1 MFDWPDP
8 SHTSPTSTS
17 LTVIAALSFLPAIV
31 IVYGPPDFSFA
42 NRTIHVPVASAVADF
57 VWPLNFTVIFSPGSA
72 VPQMGTCMP
81 FCSTIWSPN
90 KVLGFPSARAEAAR
104 NSVAQRDKTSRR
116 VFIRNLEW
124 HRVRAG
130 AATDGETFSLSQKT
144 LAINPCSLRRTQE
157 RRAERARMQRHR
169 DDSFISPQSGLVDFV
184 PDSGA
189 IRRLEI
195 GSW

>member
-81 FCSTIWSPN
+81 FCSTMWSLI
-90 KVLGFPSARAEAAR
+90 KALGFTSARAEAAR
-104 NSVAQRDKTSRR
+104 NSVAQRDETSRR
-116 VFIRNLEW
+116 VFIGTSK
-124 HRVRAG
+124 G
-130 AATDGETFSLSQKT
+130 AEYAL
-144 LAINPCSLRRTQE
+144 E
-157 RRAERARMQRHR
+157 RRRMERRFPSAK
-169 DDSFISPQSGLVDFV
+169 
-184 PDSGA
+184 
-189 IRRLEI
+189 RRWRSACRTFKECKRAAL
-195 GSW
+195 G